1 MPEQT
6 DITRIDLPL
15 WQGVHRLL
23 DTFIVARDEDDFV
36 IAYAPDARE
45 GAAWVYMAL
54 EGRGYRV
61 RITPMSPLHD
71 PDFEARLRNI
81 VPRTRADPG
90 RCVLIILEMDTMSH
104 NDVVRRCFL
113 EYESYQYQ
121 VVRTINSNRDL
132 FTIGLQ
138 VPPNVLS
145 ALNASLMYAMA
156 GSKHI
161 EVSTPAG
168 TLLSIELEQNL
179 YKWISNRGIP
189 QPRKFMVLPAGEVAT
204 YPANISGR
212 LVADFAINVNSVFS
226 GDARLDSSPVT
237 VEIQDGLAVDIQCEN
252 RKMLAFL
259 EQAFTRRNSRRVG
272 ELGFGTN
279 SAVIKP
285 VSENSHL
292 NERTP
297 GIHIGFGQ
305 HNQTDELTGYSC
317 DIHIDLIAKGG
328 MVRCLDTSI
337 EFDLT
342 RVVPTDRP
350 HPPVE
355 MSEDVFSGDDCCGLG
370 AASMN

>member
-36 IAYAPDARE
+36 IAYTPDARE

-145 ALNASLMYAMA
+145 ALNASLMEALNN
-156 GSKHI
+156 S
-161 EVSTPAG
+161 PA
-168 TLLSIELEQNL
+168 Q
-179 YKWISNRGIP
+179 R
-189 QPRKFMVLPAGEVAT
+189 
-204 YPANISGR
+204 
-212 LVADFAINVNSVFS
+212 
-226 GDARLDSSPVT
+226 
-237 VEIQDGLAVDIQCEN
+237 
-252 RKMLAFL
+252 
-259 EQAFTRRNSRRVG
+259 
-272 ELGFGTN
+272 
-279 SAVIKP
+279 
-285 VSENSHL
+285 
-292 NERTP
+292 
-297 GIHIGFGQ
+297 
-305 HNQTDELTGYSC
+305 
-317 DIHIDLIAKGG
+317 
-328 MVRCLDTSI
+328 
-337 EFDLT
+337 
-342 RVVPTDRP
+342 
-350 HPPVE
+350 
-355 MSEDVFSGDDCCGLG
+355 
-370 AASMN
+370 

>member
-1 MPEQT
+1 
-6 DITRIDLPL
+6 
-15 WQGVHRLL
+15 
-23 DTFIVARDEDDFV
+23 
-36 IAYAPDARE
+36 
-45 GAAWVYMAL
+45 MAL